1 MNKLKSFIVGL
12 TIVATVGVCA
22 AQESKTPF
30 EGEIHFN
37 TFANYCDYIN
47 KNGLMPG
54 GNGIHSQTLIIKGD
68 KGKLIDNTAGTTTV
82 WDMSTG
88 DYVTFVE
95 ELKKG
100 LEYKDNIDAI
110 LVLAPRDTKIYG
122 KYIQKL
128 LSNTIALT
136 NEVSEL
142 EGRPCV
148 ELKGTIVR
156 EQGGMESK
164 YGIKVFC
171 DTTIAMPKGCEPAL
185 YGLSLPGLPMKWSY
199 KYDGGRV
206 PMVGELSAY
215 WESTVTDVIPR
226 EVSDS
231 EFARPGSK
239 KSKRGEPED
248 PNVLTGYKMTTTSNT
263 MSMMGYFKAVNKNT
277 QARIEK
283 ERQSGEQEGYDS
295 FQTSGEWEF

>member
-1 MNKLKSFIVGL
+1 MNRFKLFAVAL
-12 TIVATVGVCA
+12 TIVATAGICA
-22 AQESKTPF
+22 AQEAKIPF
-30 EGEIHFN
+30 EGEIHFT

-47 KNGLMPG
+47 NSGMMPG
-54 GNGIHSQTLIIKGD
+54 GNGIHRQTLILKGD
-68 KGKLIDNTAGTTTV
+68 KGKLIDNTAGTTAV

-95 ELKKG
+95 DLKKG
-100 LEYKDNIDAI
+100 LAYKDNIDAI
-110 LVLAPRDTKIYG
+110 LSLAPRDTKIYG
-122 KYIQKL
+122 KYLQKL

-136 NEVSEL
+136 GEGSEV

-164 YGIKVFC
+164 YGIKAYC
-171 DTTIAMPKGCEPAL
+171 DTTIVMPRGCEAAI

-215 WESTVTDVIPR
+215 WESAVTEVIPR

-231 EFARPGSK
+231 EFARPSSEKPK
-239 KSKRGEPED
+239 KGKPVD
-248 PNVLTGYKMTTTSNT
+248 PNLLTGYKMTTTSNP
-263 MSMMGYFKAVNKNT
+263 MSMMGYFKAVNKNA

-283 ERQSGEQEGYDS
+283 ERQNGEQEGYDD